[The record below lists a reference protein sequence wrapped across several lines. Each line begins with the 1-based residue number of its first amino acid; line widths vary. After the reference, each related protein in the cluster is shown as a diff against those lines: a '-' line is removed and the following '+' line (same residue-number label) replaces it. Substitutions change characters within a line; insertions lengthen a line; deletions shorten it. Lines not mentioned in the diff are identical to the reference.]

1 MKKLEQAVIVLKD
14 IKDKN
19 MRNLGEKEKEIEEM
33 KEEFYEMR
41 KQLEMIPELEIKL
54 KNGFSTIDDIR
65 SRNKELISS
74 NEKLKIDLS
83 NHKALQTKIL

>member
-54 KNGFSTIDDIR
+54 KNSFSTIDDIR